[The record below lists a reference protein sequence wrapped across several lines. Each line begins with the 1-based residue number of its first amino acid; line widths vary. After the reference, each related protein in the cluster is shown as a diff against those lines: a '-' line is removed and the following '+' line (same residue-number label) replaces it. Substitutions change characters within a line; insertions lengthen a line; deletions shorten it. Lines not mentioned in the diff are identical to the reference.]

1 MLDEEMLKAFV
12 LLIERYK
19 AITIEEI
26 EKIQNEMFSEPLFLA
41 SAIAFK
47 LTRYSSGMF
56 CTLCTTATKL
66 YNYSKLYNH
75 SNKCYWNSKCNY
87 CYNVISNSR
96 CNTGENLKTYDNIRY
111 AKTPEELLLAFR
123 ARAKHIQYLLERY
136 ATLQAW
142 HNANKENNVL

>member
-26 EKIQNEMFSEPLFLA
+26 EKIQNEMSSEPLFWA

-47 LTRYSSGMF
+47 LTRYSSGVF

-66 YNYSKLYNH
+66 YNH
-75 SNKCYWNSKCNY
+75 SNKCYWNGKCNY
-87 CYNVISNSR
+87 CYNVISNGR

>member
-26 EKIQNEMFSEPLFLA
+26 EKIQNEMFSEPLFWA

-47 LTRYSSGMF
+47 LTRYSSGVF

-66 YNYSKLYNH
+66 YNH
-75 SNKCYWNSKCNY
+75 SNKCYWNGKCNY
-87 CYNVISNSR
+87 CYNVISNGR

-111 AKTPEELLLAFR
+111 AKTPEELLLAFK

-142 HNANKENNVL
+142 HNANKENE